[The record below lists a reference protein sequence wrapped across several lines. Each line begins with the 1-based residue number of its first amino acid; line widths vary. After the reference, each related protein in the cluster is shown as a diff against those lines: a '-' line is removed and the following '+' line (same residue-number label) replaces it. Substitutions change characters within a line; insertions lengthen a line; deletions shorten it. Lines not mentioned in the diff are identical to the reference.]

1 MPLESICA
9 CVYLFLYFIRPHEW
23 LALVEILKPVQLT
36 TIISGIAIFNR
47 NSGFRR
53 SMFVQTPHDKVI
65 LVFFLYI
72 IFTADDWWGT
82 FNRLKPVL
90 LFYFV
95 IVLALRNWDL
105 LEKYLT
111 WWVIV
116 LLMTCTLAL
125 LQLVGFDPM
134 GSLYWTQGYMKGRM
148 VLNNSILSN
157 PNALGH
163 TVVPAIP
170 LVYYLWIW
178 KRPIFVKIPSFFF
191 LLLPAF
197 TVFNTQSKGSYLAGS
212 ATLLLG
218 GLYKRHWVLQ
228 LAVIFFVS
236 GAGIYLI
243 KKLPRMDEFE
253 KDEGGIQGRETAFS
267 YGYYIITEKAPW
279 TGVGYKN
286 YASSMQADLGFFI
299 ATHGSYNEVGST
311 LGRIGMYLYLG
322 IIYLNLRVLI
332 FANTRTVQQERIMRL
347 MIILVISFCISACVI
362 DWAFNATFFY
372 LAAICSVF
380 FRLSREQEIDIE
392 YERLESNEESAA
404 NIEDTDKSTYQ
415 DIALGYP
422 TETKESDEPTFQ
434 LPFWTRIRWFD
445 YLIVV
450 LLVAGLLRLWK
461 YAIEVEF

>member
-1 MPLESICA
+1 MTIEFLCSCF
-9 CVYLFLYFIRPHEW
+9 YLFLYYIRPHEW
-23 LALVEILKPVQLT
+23 LYLVEIMKPVQLT
-36 TIISGIAIFNR
+36 TIIGGIAIFNR
-47 NSGFRR
+47 HGGLNT
-53 SMFVQTPHDKVI
+53 SMFVRTPHDRFI
-65 LVFFLYI
+65 IVFFLYV
-72 IFTADDWWGT
+72 IFTSEDWSVT
-82 FNRLKPVL
+82 FNRLKPVFM
-90 LFYFV
+90 FYFV
-95 IVLALRNWDL
+95 IVLALRNWNL
-105 LEKYLT
+105 LERYLT
-111 WWVIV
+111 WWVIMI
-116 LLMTCTLAL
+116 LITCCFAL

-178 KRPIFVKIPSFFF
+178 KRPIFVKIPSMFF

-228 LAVIFFVS
+228 FAVLFFVS

-253 KDEGGIQGRETAFS
+253 KDEGGIQGRETAFK
-267 YGYYIITEKAPW
+267 YGYYVITEKAPW
-279 TGVGYKN
+279 TGVGYKQ
-286 YASSMQADLGFFI
+286 YSASMTEDMGYFI

-311 LGRIGMYLYLG
+311 LGRIGLYLYLG
-322 IIYLNLRVLI
+322 ILYMNLRVLI
-332 FANTRTVQQERIMRL
+332 FAKTRTLQQERIMRL
-347 MIILVISFCISACVI
+347 MLILILSFCISACVI

-372 LAAICSVF
+372 LAAVSSVF
-380 FRLSREQEIDIE
+380 FRLAKEQEIDIQ
-392 YERLESNEESAA
+392 YELQEANSTSSFEHEEILGSAEA
-404 NIEDTDKSTYQ
+404 NIAEVNDEQ
-415 DIALGYP
+415 
-422 TETKESDEPTFQ
+422 ESSYR
-434 LPFWTRIRWFD
+434 LPFWTRVRWFD
-445 YLIVV
+445 YLAIAIGVV
-450 LLVAGLLRLWK
+450 LFIRLWK